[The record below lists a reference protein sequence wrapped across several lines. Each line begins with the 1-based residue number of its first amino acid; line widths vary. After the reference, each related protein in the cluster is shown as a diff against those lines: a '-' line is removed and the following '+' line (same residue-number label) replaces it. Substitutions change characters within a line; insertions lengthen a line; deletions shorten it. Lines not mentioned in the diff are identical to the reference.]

1 MKHILLIL
9 AVAFTLAAPLAASH
23 SLQFSTAVGT
33 DFAWQLTGT
42 DGDWTLSF
50 ADTAIDVDDS
60 DPEDPALAGD
70 FVLLPDMALTEITSV
85 EPELLRA
92 TLTPQGPL
100 TVQSNPGGD
109 TVLTASQE
117 TGTIFFTGT
126 TYASYPVPGDD
137 LDVID
142 FDDTYSIAIPAIA
155 AAENAGLPLD
165 ISFTGDLVGGGNLR
179 RLILCGSGTA
189 RGTLSG
195 QITVI
200 PSAGSLLLSSV
211 GMLIVG
217 WLRATRRL

>member
-9 AVAFTLAAPLAASH
+9 AVAFTLAAPLTASH

-33 DFAWQLTGT
+33 DFAWQLSGT

-50 ADTAIDVDDS
+50 ADTALDVDDS

-85 EPELLRA
+85 GPELLRA

-100 TVQSNPGGD
+100 TIQSNPGGD
-109 TVLTASQE
+109 TVMTASLK
-117 TGTIFFTGT
+117 TGTMFIIGT
-126 TYASYPVPGDD
+126 TYASYPTPADD
-137 LDVID
+137 LDVTD
-142 FDDTYSIAIPAIA
+142 FDDAYGIAIPEIA

-165 ISFTGDLVGGGNLR
+165 ISFTGNLAGCGNLR
-179 RLILCGSGTA
+179 NLILSGAGTA
-189 RGTLSG
+189 RGTLGG
-195 QITVI
+195 QMTVI

-211 GMLIVG
+211 GVLIVG
-217 WLRATRRL
+217 WFRAIRRL